1 MEDDS
6 GMAREAILEVVE
18 NQLRDNDPPMV
29 RKTLDRLIGEGYSD
43 DEARD
48 LIEVP
53 LANEIFHAAQ
63 DGYKEARYRA
73 NLDSLPE
80 LPADD

>member
-48 LIEVP
+48 LIAVA
-53 LANEIFHAAQ
+53 LATEIFHAAQ
-63 DGYKEARYRA
+63 DGYNEARYRA

-80 LPADD
+80 LPVDD